1 MSPKE
6 IGLISQLAS
15 ILEASSYPKPGNVH
29 RFYDFEDVCLENFLA
44 SGIAIGPPM
53 EELAKASVE
62 SFPDVNLG
70 KFILDAV
77 NETKRWQK
85 GGNTNLGIILLFSP
99 LCSSGSV
106 SSSLK
111 ELRTNLKKVVRSTT
125 PEDSKNVYKA
135 IKVVNAN
142 VGKLE
147 GEFSIYDVYKAERD
161 LPPLWKLMEISSEW
175 DNISREWTYNYEIT
189 FEVGF
194 KKITELWEKN
204 INSAMVE
211 TFLTIL
217 SKYPDSLIRRKAG
230 MERAVHI
237 SRKAKDILKK
247 GGVFTSIGKKE
258 VIKFDR
264 ELQKEGNVLNPG
276 TTADLL
282 ASSIWLAL
290 WCGYRP

>member
-15 ILEASSYPKPGNVH
+15 ILEVSSYPKPGNVH
-29 RFYDFEDVCLENFLA
+29 RFYNFEDVCYEHFLA
-44 SGIAIGPPM
+44 SGIAIGPVM
-53 EELAKASVE
+53 EELARVSLE

-70 KFILDAV
+70 KFIHNAV
-77 NETKRWQK
+77 EETARWQG

-111 ELRTNLKKVVRSTT
+111 ELRANLKKVVRSTT
-125 PEDSKNVYKA
+125 SEDSKKVYQA
-135 IKVVNAN
+135 IKLIGAN

-147 GEFSIYDVYKAERD
+147 GEFSLYDVYSVEQD

-175 DNISREWTYNYEIT
+175 DNISSEWTYGYEIT
-189 FEVGF
+189 FNVGF
-194 KKITELWEKN
+194 KKLRELWEKD
-204 INSAMVE
+204 INYAIVE
-211 TFLTIL
+211 AFMTIL
-217 SKYPDSLIRRKAG
+217 SKYPDSLISRKAG
-230 MERAVHI
+230 REKAFYASRRA
-237 SRKAKDILKK
+237 KEILKK
-247 GGVFTSIGKKE
+247 GGTFSSIGRKE
-258 VIKFDR
+258 ILKFDR
-264 ELQKEGNVLNPG
+264 ELQKEDNILNPG
-276 TTADLL
+276 TTADLV